1 MKGELFWF
9 SVRDFSARCLGPMA
23 FGVVVRQ
30 HVMIEETVQLLVGQG
45 ERKRERERERERET
59 ERQVSIL
66 QGCTSNHLT
75 SFH

>member
-45 ERKRERERERERET
+45 ERKRERERERER
-59 ERQVSIL
+59 
-66 QGCTSNHLT
+66 
-75 SFH
+75 